1 MVRSRKCG
9 PGVWTHLATTTNLI
23 LCSVSVIILLSFLTS
38 QNLHL
43 SGWLV
48 SGRPTS
54 GLAGLFT
61 TLFLRWD
68 FLSKFGDIYLIPSV
82 QPALMG
88 AVPMLRM
95 LKPPFTVRSHLDF
108 TSHKHTHTH
117 TLIYTRIH
125 SFSKYPKD
133 LIFRYLL
140 FTVWQKKMYNL
151 KKYFSH
157 IVVLFMYIFCSYFV
171 PCELDFYSSRLYY
184 YCPCKWALNKD
195 YKNQVLFD

>member
-1 MVRSRKCG
+1 MWSRGLDSFGYNNKPHLVFG
-9 PGVWTHLATTTNLI
+9 LSYHPAELSNVSEPSPQWVTGFWTPHIGACWAFYDT
-23 LCSVSVIILLSFLTS
+23 
-38 QNLHL
+38 
-43 SGWLV
+43 
-48 SGRPTS
+48 
-54 GLAGLFT
+54 
-61 TLFLRWD
+61 LRWD

-140 FTVWQKKMYNL
+140 FTVWQKKIYNL